1 MAHRLRKGVSLVI
14 RLLRKRS
21 GAVATWSARLLLA
34 VLMLSSVPAL
44 GADSIGRPLGSSFH
58 TEDEAAL
65 IAALADIRA
74 HRLGQATSRLE
85 RLLKRNPEFRLAYL
99 VYGDL
104 LLARAGPLGK
114 AGGVP
119 AADAIAVEELL
130 LEARKRYDHH
140 LNPAP
145 ADRLP
150 ASLIQLSGGQRHAVV
165 VELDRS
171 RLYLFEQADGR
182 TRLVADYYAGAGK
195 NGAEKRVE
203 GDKKTPIGVYRVSGH
218 IDGSQLPDL
227 YGAGALPIDYP
238 NAWDRLQGYTGSGI
252 WLHGVPWDTY
262 ARSPLSSDGCV
273 TMANADF
280 LALRSRVGDSDVPV
294 IIERTIN
301 WLPPAEIE
309 ARRAAITAAL
319 ERWQLD
325 RTSQDLQR
333 YATHF
338 SQAFRAPADPAAKV
352 ALAQSGSAPVGFP
365 EPGIRNLSM
374 FAYPGLPGTVVVSFD
389 QEIRRD
395 NARDRIRHQQF
406 WRLED
411 DQVWRIIYEGES

>member
-1 MAHRLRKGVSLVI
+1 MI
-14 RLLRKRS
+14 RLLRTRAH
-21 GAVATWSARLLLA
+21 AVATWSGRLLLA
-34 VLMLSSVPAL
+34 ALMFSAIPSL
-44 GADSIGRPLGSSFH
+44 GADSVGRPLGFSFH
-58 TEDEAAL
+58 AEDEAAL
-65 IAALADIRA
+65 IAALADVRA
-74 HRLGQATSRLE
+74 QRLDLATARLE
-85 RLLKRNPEFRLAYL
+85 RLLKRNPKFRLAHL

-104 LLARAGPLGK
+104 LLARAGPLGR
-114 AGGVP
+114 AGGFP
-119 AADAIAVEELL
+119 AAGVVEVEELL

-171 RLYLFEQADGR
+171 RLYLFEQAEGR

-203 GDKKTPIGVYRVSGH
+203 GDKKTPIGVYRISGH

-273 TMANADF
+273 TMANPDF
-280 LALRSRVGDSDVPV
+280 LELRTTVGSSDVPV
-294 IIERTIN
+294 IIVRNIN

-309 ARRAAITAAL
+309 ARRANITAAL

-333 YATHF
+333 YAAHF

-352 ALAQSGSAPVGFP
+352 VQAKAGGAPVAFP
-365 EPGIRNLSM
+365 APGIRNLSM
-374 FAYPGLPGTVVVSFD
+374 FAYPGQPGTVVVSFD

-395 NARDRIRHQQF
+395 NERDRIRHQQF